1 MTSYPSHSLLCLL
14 QMALLTT
21 LWQTEPQPASS
32 VCQMGFLSQIT
43 TFKTWQCLSQLWCT
57 AVVHPCSFRK
67 TSGGRQLGAEFWC
80 CIRTEHYYQTSV
92 CHMHA
97 WQLNNKDWSWHPSIL
112 WARTVN
118 GRKTRSSLAGENK
131 RGRGDWQPPAIL
143 GLHKRHDKY
152 LTSPW
157 HMA

>member
-1 MTSYPSHSLLCLL
+1 
-14 QMALLTT
+14 MALLTT
-21 LWQTEPQPASS
+21 LWQTEPQPAPS

-43 TFKTWQCLSQLWCT
+43 TFKTWQWLSACPSCDARLLCT
-57 AVVHPCSFRK
+57 PVLSERTQGGDNWGLSFDAASELSIITK
-67 TSGGRQLGAEFWC
+67 HQ
-80 CIRTEHYYQTSV
+80 
-92 CHMHA
+92 CHTHA
-97 WQLNNKDWSWHPSIL
+97 WRLNNKDWSWHLSIL